1 MRSVFQASTL
11 SGLAGIV
18 IIVLCWHVA
27 VAAGLV
33 SPFLVPPPA
42 EVWRAGFN
50 LFNEERLAHAFTL
63 TLVVTFSATAIAALL
78 GVCGGW
84 LLYRYRLFGMAYESW
99 LGALFSAPLIL
110 LYPLFMV
117 IFGRGYTT
125 LVVMGVLAGVI
136 PILMKTREGLAGVRP
151 VLINVARSLNMS
163 DALIFRKVLLPAAVP
178 TIFTGLRLG
187 FIYTMINIV
196 AVEYL
201 ANFGGLGFLVGE
213 MYDRFDIPAMY
224 AAMLFVITVSIVG
237 FWSTERLEKWL
248 LKT

>member
-1 MRSVFQASTL
+1 MRSFL
-11 SGLAGIV
+11 SPTVWAALAGIV
-18 IIVLCWHVA
+18 VITLLWHAMVL
-27 VAAGLV
+27 AGLV
-33 SPFLVPPPA
+33 SPFIVPSPVD
-42 EVWRAGFN
+42 VWSAGFT
-50 LFNEERLAHAFTL
+50 LAAEERLAQSFAVTL
-63 TLVVTFSATAIAALL
+63 IVTFTATVIAALI

-84 LLYRYRLFGMAYESW
+84 LLYRYPLFGTAYESW
-99 LGALFSAPLIL
+99 LGALFSSPLIL

-125 LVVMGVLAGVI
+125 LIVMGVLAGVI
-136 PILMKTREGLAGVRP
+136 PILMKTREGLVGVRP

-163 DALIFRKVLLPAAVP
+163 DALIFRKVLLPAAIP

-213 MYDRFDIPAMY
+213 MHDRFDIPGMY
-224 AAMLFVITVSIVG
+224 AAMLFVIAVSVVG
-237 FWSTERLEKWL
+237 FVSTERLEKWL
-248 LKT
+248 LKV